1 MMNDVQ
7 SRLKAIIDNAID
19 GIITIDE
26 RGIIETINP
35 AGVSLFGYMQ
45 EEVVGRN
52 INILMPEPYHSQ
64 HDTYMQN
71 YQDTGQRK
79 IIGIG
84 REVSAKRKDGSIFPC
99 FLSVSEVLLE
109 NKRIFT
115 GIVHDITPLKLAESG
130 LRDYAT
136 KLEETNRSLQ
146 LLSKE
151 HEKNL
156 QRISELNQQLEERV
170 DLRTREL
177 AGAVRA
183 LELTN
188 QSLENQIIENKEV
201 EEELRKREQLLLEAN
216 AKANELNE
224 LKSRFISMASHEFRT
239 PLSTVLSSLSLLNRY
254 HQSGDEEKYTRHTQK
269 IKAAVANLTELL
281 DYFLSVEKL
290 EEGKAQ
296 LEAEHFDL
304 FQQMNDQINDMR
316 EIVKSGQ
323 SILFHTEHT
332 TLPVFMDRKIART
345 IVQNLLSNAIKY
357 STEGKPIT
365 VKLSADENI
374 VRLMVEDEG
383 MGIPEDEQSKLF
395 ERFYRAKN
403 AGNIQGTGLGLNIIK
418 KYIELMGGSIT
429 FESELDKGTTFIV
442 LLPKHQA

>member
-1 MMNDVQ
+1 MNDTQ
-7 SRLKAIIDNAID
+7 TRLKAIIDNAID
-19 GIITIDE
+19 GIITIDD

-35 AGVSLFGYMQ
+35 AGVNLFGYEQ
-45 EEVVGRN
+45 HEVVGRN

-71 YQDTGQRK
+71 YHNTGQRK

-84 REVSAKRKDGSIFPC
+84 REVSAKRKDGSVFPC

-109 NKRIFT
+109 NKKIFT

-130 LRDYAT
+130 LREYAS

-146 LLSKE
+146 VLSKE

-254 HQSGDEEKYTRHTQK
+254 HQAGDEEKYTRHTQK

-290 EEGKAQ
+290 EEGKVQ

-304 FQQMNDQINDMR
+304 YIQMNDQINDMR
-316 EIVKSGQ
+316 EIVKKGQ
-323 SILFHTEHT
+323 SLVFQNDVS
-332 TLPVFMDRKIART
+332 TLPVFMDHKIART

-357 STEGKPIT
+357 SEEGKTIT
-365 VKLSADENI
+365 ITLSVNGSNANI
-374 VRLMVEDEG
+374 SVMDEG
-383 MGIPEDEQSKLF
+383 MGIPEDEQAKLF
-395 ERFYRAKN
+395 ERFYRARN

-429 FESELDKGTTFIV
+429 FESKLNKGTTFFV
-442 LLPKHQA
+442 SLPINQA

>member
-1 MMNDVQ
+1 MEDLE

-19 GIITIDE
+19 CIITIDE
-26 RGIIETINP
+26 RGQIETMNP
-35 AGVSLFGYMQ
+35 AGVGLFGYALS
-45 EEVVGRN
+45 EVVGRN
-52 INILMPEPYHSQ
+52 VSVLMPEPYHSN
-64 HDTYMQN
+64 HDAYMEN
-71 YQDTGQRK
+71 YKRTGQRK

-84 REVSAKRKDGSIFPC
+84 REVVAQRKDGSVFPC
-99 FLSVSEVLLE
+99 FLSVSEVVLSD
-109 NKRIFT
+109 KKIFT
-115 GIVHDITPLKLAESG
+115 GIIHDITPLKVAESG
-130 LRDYAT
+130 LREYAR
-136 KLEETNRSLQ
+136 KLEETNDSLQ

-151 HEKNL
+151 HIKNL
-156 QRISELNQQLEERV
+156 ERISELNQQLEERV

-201 EEELRKREQLLLEAN
+201 EEELRKREQMLLEAN

-254 HQSGDEEKYTRHTQK
+254 HSLGDEEKYKKHTKK

-290 EEGKAQ
+290 EEGKVQ
-296 LEAEHFDL
+296 LEREDFDL
-304 FQQMNDQINDMR
+304 YDQIFHQVNDMR
-316 EIVKSGQ
+316 EIVKGGQ
-323 SILFHTEHT
+323 SIIFESELT
-332 TLPVFMDRKIART
+332 TLPVCMDHKIART

-357 STEGKPIT
+357 SDDGKQIKLTLALEGNQI
-365 VKLSADENI
+365 KLK
-374 VRLMVEDEG
+374 VQDEG
-383 MGIPEDEQSKLF
+383 MGIPEDEQGQLF
-395 ERFYRAKN
+395 ERFYRARN

-429 FESELDKGTTFIV
+429 FESKLDKGTTFFV
-442 LLPKHQA
+442 SLPIQQA

>member
-1 MMNDVQ
+1 MNDLQV
-7 SRLKAIIDNAID
+7 RLEAIIDNAID

-26 RGIIETINP
+26 RGTIETINP
-35 AGVSLFGYMQ
+35 AGVSLFGYHKS
-45 EEVVGRN
+45 EVVGRN
-52 INILMPEPYHSQ
+52 INMLMPEPYHSQ
-64 HDTYMQN
+64 HDGYMHN
-71 YQDTGQRK
+71 YKTTGERK

-84 REVSAKRKDGSIFPC
+84 REVSAKRKDGSVFPC

-115 GIVHDITPLKLAESG
+115 GIIHDITPLKDAESG
-130 LRDYAT
+130 LRDYAS
-136 KLEETNRSLQ
+136 KLEETNSSLQ
-146 LLSKE
+146 MLSKE

-156 QRISELNQQLEERV
+156 HRISELNQQLEQRV

-254 HQSGDEEKYTRHTQK
+254 HQMGDEEKYTRHTQK
-269 IKAAVANLTELL
+269 IKSAVANLTELL

-290 EEGKAQ
+290 EEGKVQ
-296 LEAEHFDL
+296 LESEHFDL
-304 FQQMNDQINDMR
+304 FQQINDQINDMR

-323 SILFHTEHT
+323 TIFFDTELT
-332 TLPVFMDRKIART
+332 QLPVYMDHKIART

-357 STEGKPIT
+357 STEGKPIRIT
-365 VKLSADENI
+365 LRADEQMVKL
-374 VRLMVEDEG
+374 VVKDEG
-383 MGIPEDEQSKLF
+383 MGIPPEEQAKLF
-395 ERFYRAKN
+395 ERFYRARN

-429 FESELDKGTTFIV
+429 FESKLDKGTTFYVSI
-442 LLPKHQA
+442 PINQA

>member
-1 MMNDVQ
+1 MNDIQ

-35 AGVSLFGYMQ
+35 AGVSLFGYTQ

-64 HDTYMQN
+64 HDSYMQN
-71 YQDTGQRK
+71 YKNTGQRK

-84 REVSAKRKDGSIFPC
+84 REVSAKRKDGSVFPC

-109 NKRIFT
+109 NKKIFT
-115 GIVHDITPLKLAESG
+115 GIVHDITPLKEAESG

-146 LLSKE
+146 LLSRE

-254 HQSGDEEKYTRHTQK
+254 HQSGDEEKYIRHTQK

-290 EEGKAQ
+290 EEGKVQ

-304 FQQMNDQINDMR
+304 LQQMNDQINDMR
-316 EIVKSGQ
+316 EIVKRGQ
-323 SILFHTEHT
+323 SILFHTELT
-332 TLPVFMDRKIART
+332 TLPVFMDHKIART

-357 STEGKPIT
+357 STEGKTIT
-365 VKLSADENI
+365 VNLSADETL
-374 VRLMVEDEG
+374 VRLTVQDEG
-383 MGIPEDEQSKLF
+383 MGIPEDEQGKLF
-395 ERFYRAKN
+395 ERFYRARN

-429 FESELDKGTTFIV
+429 FESKLDTGTTFFV
-442 LLPKHQA
+442 SLPIHQA